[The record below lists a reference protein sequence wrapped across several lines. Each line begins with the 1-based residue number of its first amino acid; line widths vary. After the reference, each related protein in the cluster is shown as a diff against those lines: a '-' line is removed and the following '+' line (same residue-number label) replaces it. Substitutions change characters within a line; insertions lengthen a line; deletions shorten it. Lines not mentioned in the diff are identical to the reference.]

1 MCGIVGYVGRSRSAK
16 WFVNVLKKLEYRGY
30 DSAGLAS
37 LENGKFTLFK
47 EVGHIS
53 ELEKIVPEKQNI
65 TCAIAHTRWATHGKP
80 TKENAHPH
88 VSKNKEWAVVHNGII
103 ENYLILKQKLKT
115 KPESE
120 TDTAVLP
127 QMLEESTAKNI
138 HEFIDLF
145 GLVHGGYAIASI
157 NSSNPQT
164 MFLAKQKS
172 PLYVSQN
179 EFGDILVASDPICF
193 SGFSSSYY
201 SLDDGEFA
209 EIKNLKITFFNAEH
223 KQLEKT
229 SHGLDEVFD
238 NAEKGQ
244 YSHFMEKEIFEQSDA
259 LKRLVQTYKE
269 RGILNKFNNNFI
281 SKFSSVKL
289 IGCGTAYHAGLIGAR
304 FLSKLTGLPASA
316 ETASEFIYNEPI
328 FADEQTL
335 FIFVSQSGE
344 TADTLQAVNIAKSKG
359 VATIAL
365 TNVMYSTIAKKCD
378 HVLPVCA
385 GVEIA
390 VASTKAYVCQ
400 LSALYLFA
408 THLREEM
415 FGEENKAYQEIENV
429 AEKIL
434 KFDKLQI
441 EKLAEKIK
449 TKSETIYI
457 GKDIDYVSASEAS
470 LKLKEVAYINS
481 ASYPSGELKHGFLAL
496 VEEGTPLVVLAGNKN
511 INQKT
516 MSSASEARSRGAYV
530 VGVTNDTSMNFD
542 ETIFIDEPNEMLFTI
557 LSIVPLQYLAFKVSM
572 GKNINPDQPRNLAK
586 SVTVE

>member
-47 EVGHIS
+47 EVGNIS
-53 ELEKIVPEKQNI
+53 ELEKIVPEEQNI

-88 VSKNKEWAVVHNGII
+88 MSKEKEWAVVHNGIV
-103 ENYLILKQKLKT
+103 ENYLDLKQQLKT

-127 QMLEESTAKNI
+127 QMLEEGTAKNI

-145 GLVHGGYAIASI
+145 GLVQGGYAIASI

-193 SGFSSSYY
+193 SGFSNSYY
-201 SLDDGEFA
+201 SLDDGDFA
-209 EIKNLKITFFNAEH
+209 EIKNLKITFFNLGH

-229 SHGLDEVFD
+229 LHRLDEVFD

-269 RGILNKFNNNFI
+269 RGILNKFNNDFI
-281 SKFSSVKL
+281 SKFSAVKL
-289 IGCGTAYHAGLIGAR
+289 IGCGTAFHAGLIGAR

-316 ETASEFIYNEPI
+316 ETASEFIYNEPV

-359 VATIAL
+359 ATTIAL
-365 TNVMYSTIAKKCD
+365 TNVMYSTIAKKCEY
-378 HVLPVCA
+378 VLPVCA

-408 THLREEM
+408 SHLRGEM
-415 FGEENKAYQEIENV
+415 FDEENKAYQEIENV

-449 TKSETIYI
+449 AELETIYI

-516 MSSASEARSRGAYV
+516 MSSANEARSRGAYV

-542 ETIFIDEPNEMLFTI
+542 ETIFINEPNEMLFAI
-557 LSIVPLQYLAFKVSM
+557 LSIVPLQYLAFKVSTC
-572 GKNINPDQPRNLAK
+572 KNINPDQPRNLAK